1 MNKSCYSPMPVA
13 LLRSATD
20 KILMFILL
28 DFILAGLIHSQ
39 ASTFREKSDIFVIK
53 AVARPF

>member
-1 MNKSCYSPMPVA
+1 MNKSCYSPMPVT

-39 ASTFREKSDIFVIK
+39 EKSDIFVIK